1 MPGRKLAHSENR
13 RCTVKLSWRVR
24 FVQWKGRSVE
34 TIMQRHHIDCEDD
47 RAPGI
52 RHFVRQN
59 GLKKEPALLGAN
71 RRRLPAPETL
81 HESGR
86 SASEAGIVVT

>member
-1 MPGRKLAHSENR
+1 
-13 RCTVKLSWRVR
+13 
-24 FVQWKGRSVE
+24 VE

-59 GLKKEPALLGAN
+59 GLKKEPALLGAI

-81 HESGR
+81 HGSGQAATGGEPFKIGHPGSHAFCR
-86 SASEAGIVVT
+86 DLTQSGPWE